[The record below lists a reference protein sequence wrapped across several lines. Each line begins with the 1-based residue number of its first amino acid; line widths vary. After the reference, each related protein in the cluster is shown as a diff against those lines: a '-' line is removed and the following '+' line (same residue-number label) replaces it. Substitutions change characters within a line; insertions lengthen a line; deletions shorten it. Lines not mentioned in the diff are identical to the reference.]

1 MNGEFNVLPCLYV
14 KQCNRSES
22 FFSVYLNNKKNTSS
36 SLYQNLDG
44 RNKYIQTIT
53 FSFLFAEKNYSCPL
67 PNKLNTPFV

>member
-1 MNGEFNVLPCLYV
+1 MYYHAFMLNSAIDQKV
-14 KQCNRSES
+14 

-53 FSFLFAEKNYSCPL
+53 FSFLFAEKKTILVLSQISL
-67 PNKLNTPFV
+67 ILHSFK